1 MRAGAGGEETKGRVM
16 AARKARQRWTCS
28 RPTVG
33 PGQGSR
39 RQAVRSP
46 GRRMAGA
53 EGRRGKCAGRSC
65 RTPGRPRALARSRA
79 ANLKI
84 ETVLLV
90 TDN

>member
-46 GRRMAGA
+46 GRRMAG
-53 EGRRGKCAGRSC
+53 GR
-65 RTPGRPRALARSRA
+65 GRPRGGGGSVRGGAAGLLAGQGPWLGA
-79 ANLKI
+79 APQI
-84 ETVLLV
+84 
-90 TDN
+90 

>member
-46 GRRMAGA
+46 GRRMAGGGGGRGE
-53 EGRRGKCAGRSC
+53 EGEVCG
-65 RTPGRPRALARSRA
+65 
-79 ANLKI
+79 
-84 ETVLLV
+84 
-90 TDN
+90 